1 MKTLLISA
9 AVIALLFGTVGVG
22 VAAAKADEP
31 GDPFYG
37 LKTWAEGIQLQAR
50 VETQTSAQE
59 QLRLAPETGAPVPGQ
74 DQTQL
79 REQDRLQDQDQD
91 RLQERDQDRLH
102 DQDCLQECNQ
112 DRLQDQD
119 HLQERDQDRLQ
130 DQDCLQERDQDRI
143 HQTDPGNNN
152 GNGSGPNPNKG
163 GNGRP

>member
-9 AVIALLFGTVGVG
+9 AVIALLFGTVGVS
-22 VAAAKADEP
+22 VAAAKANEP

-59 QLRLAPETGAPVPGQ
+59 QLRLTPEIGAPVLGQ
-74 DQTQL
+74 DGTQL

-91 RLQERDQDRLH
+91 QDRLQERDRDRLH
-102 DQDCLQECNQ
+102 DQDCLQEC
-112 DRLQDQD
+112 
-119 HLQERDQDRLQ
+119 DQDRLQ
-130 DQDCLQERDQDRI
+130 DQNRLQERDQDRI
-143 HQTDPGNNN
+143 HQTDPTDPGNNN